1 MELELK
7 AVKKE
12 KNASKTAQLE
22 KRIDKAKEDMEMKVR
37 SKYSPTKPAPR
48 DMEMK
53 VRSKYIVCA

>member
-22 KRIDKAKEDMEMKVR
+22 KRIDKAKEDMEMKV
-37 SKYSPTKPAPR
+37 YSTYPR
-48 DMEMK
+48 
-53 VRSKYIVCA
+53 KYIVSA

>member
-1 MELELK
+1 PLTLTQLELK

-37 SKYSPTKPAPR
+37 TST
-48 DMEMK
+48 
-53 VRSKYIVCA
+53 